1 MKTKK
6 IILWL
11 LVGSFLPISLLAQT
25 PIDKQK
31 ESRETQIQLRKLSKE
46 GSVEDGKKLKNLA
59 LQAKGAYDPTQA
71 TEAYLDYLKRQKDGL
86 AELKSFLS
94 NDLPPAIQI
103 RVVDLIIQKEVNPS
117 AYLLG
122 KFAKANPEL
131 SGYML
136 KKILSNPQPAMLP
149 ILGKAVKTWDEAH
162 QKMFVVAVGNLKAK
176 WALPVT
182 LSTSQSLK
190 TEVVISHIKALGLQ
204 ALPKAW
210 DLAAVGNVDVIALGE
225 AFSTLPA
232 NTFFMKYVKDFAKLA
247 PNQQAF
253 LMIYGSYRH
262 WDGIRPQVWKAVQS
276 NGFTRAAGFQSLIHW
291 STAQDFTLIAD
302 KLSNAMLENEVAAL
316 QACVTVILKSN
327 PELGAQVNKMA
338 LKANKKENYVP
349 FAQDVENLNWLYA
362 AAKLKN
368 ENALRAFVR
377 INGKTGSNVT
387 QQVLRYRNALALTEN
402 KEIRD
407 QIYKGL
413 GKCNTLN
420 AMRTLHLGLKEPNSK
435 STAADGLATIFL
447 ASPDF
452 QGQMTREWMQD
463 AMSAV
468 SDADQKSAVQKVLAK
483 GGMPT
488 GFYTMF
494 NGQDLRGW
502 KGLVD
507 NPVKRRNMSADTLAK
522 KQMKADVIMR
532 TGWYAKDE
540 ELHFTGHGENLCSV
554 KDYQDF
560 EMYVDWKIEKDGDAG
575 IYLRGSPQVQIWDL
589 ARTNVGA
596 QVGSGGL
603 YNNIKNPKNPLKVA
617 DNPIDEWNTFR
628 IIMKGERVTVYL
640 NGELVVDQ
648 SILENYWDRKIPIF
662 VKDAIELQAH
672 GNHITYR
679 NIYVK
684 ELAPEPTYQVSDQ
697 EKSEGFETMFDG
709 SSLFNWI
716 GNTIDYVP
724 ENGEL
729 AIYPKRGG
737 KGNLYTKKEYGDFH
751 MKFEFQLTPGA
762 NNGLGIRAP
771 LEGDAAYVAMELQIL
786 DNTAPIYA
794 KLQPYQYHGSVYGII
809 PAKQGFLKPVGEW
822 NQEEVIAVG
831 NKIKVILNGE
841 VILDGDIAEATK
853 SGTADHKEHPGL
865 LNKTGHIGF
874 LGHGDSLRFRNL
886 RIKDIVEP
894 ILPAKKKKKS

>member
-1 MKTKK
+1 
-6 IILWL
+6 
-11 LVGSFLPISLLAQT
+11 
-25 PIDKQK
+25 
-31 ESRETQIQLRKLSKE
+31 
-46 GSVEDGKKLKNLA
+46 
-59 LQAKGAYDPTQA
+59 
-71 TEAYLDYLKRQKDGL
+71 
-86 AELKSFLS
+86 
-94 NDLPPAIQI
+94 
-103 RVVDLIIQKEVNPS
+103 
-117 AYLLG
+117 
-122 KFAKANPEL
+122 
-131 SGYML
+131 
-136 KKILSNPQPAMLP
+136 
-149 ILGKAVKTWDEAH
+149 
-162 QKMFVVAVGNLKAK
+162 
-176 WALPVT
+176 
-182 LSTSQSLK
+182 
-190 TEVVISHIKALGLQ
+190 
-204 ALPKAW
+204 
-210 DLAAVGNVDVIALGE
+210 
-225 AFSTLPA
+225 
-232 NTFFMKYVKDFAKLA
+232 
-247 PNQQAF
+247 
-253 LMIYGSYRH
+253 
-262 WDGIRPQVWKAVQS
+262 
-276 NGFTRAAGFQSLIHW
+276 
-291 STAQDFTLIAD
+291 
-302 KLSNAMLENEVAAL
+302 
-316 QACVTVILKSN
+316 
-327 PELGAQVNKMA
+327 
-338 LKANKKENYVP
+338 
-349 FAQDVENLNWLYA
+349 
-362 AAKLKN
+362 
-368 ENALRAFVR
+368 
-377 INGKTGSNVT
+377 
-387 QQVLRYRNALALTEN
+387 
-402 KEIRD
+402 
-407 QIYKGL
+407 
-413 GKCNTLN
+413 
-420 AMRTLHLGLKEPNSK
+420 
-435 STAADGLATIFL
+435 
-447 ASPDF
+447 
-452 QGQMTREWMQD
+452 
-463 AMSAV
+463 
-468 SDADQKSAVQKVLAK
+468 
-483 GGMPT
+483 
-488 GFYTMF
+488 MF

-522 KQMKADVIMR
+522 KQIKADAVMR

-648 SILENYWDRKIPIF
+648 SILENFWDRKIPIF

-684 ELAPEPTYQVSDQ
+684 ELTPEPAYQVSDQ
-697 EKSEGFETMFDG
+697 EKSEGFEAMFDG
-709 SSLFNWI
+709 SSLFHWT

-737 KGNLYTKKEYGDFH
+737 KGNLYSKKEYGDFH

-809 PAKQGFLKPVGEW
+809 AAKQGFLKPVGEW
-822 NQEEVIAVG
+822 NQQEVIAVG